1 MNILTGGGQDIYG
14 GKCVKKFT
22 KADMQCQLPTVWIF
36 ICFSPRREQQ
46 LLEGKLL
53 VEGESILRV
62 RHLSIKYKG
71 FERLLSG
78 LALLQN
84 I

>member
-1 MNILTGGGQDIYG
+1 MNTLTGRGQAISG
-14 GKCVKKFT
+14 RKCVENISKS
-22 KADMQCQLPTVWIF
+22 DMLSIS
-36 ICFSPRREQQ
+36 ICFSPTRKEQQ

-53 VEGESILRV
+53 VEGESILRDS
-62 RHLSIKYKG
+62 HLSIKYKG

-78 LALLQN
+78 LALFQN